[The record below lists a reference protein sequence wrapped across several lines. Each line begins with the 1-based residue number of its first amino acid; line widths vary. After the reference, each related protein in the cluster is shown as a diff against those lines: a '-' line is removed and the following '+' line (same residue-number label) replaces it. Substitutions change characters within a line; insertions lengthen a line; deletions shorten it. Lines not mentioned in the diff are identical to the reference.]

1 MTGGEPPF
9 LATYLSKFYTIPVKM
24 CCWMVRTR
32 LLLLRFVV
40 HLYDKVNAIPAKQS
54 ELEKQL
60 QREGKTDEEKQ
71 Q

>member
-1 MTGGEPPF
+1 
-9 LATYLSKFYTIPVKM
+9 M